1 MTTLIWSSD
10 ILNEPRVNSCTPGT
24 LQVAANKHAEFVC
37 HISNYSDYAKV
48 VVVENDQIFN
58 KSSKQLSFGCHVDVT
73 DPSLATCTVNVST
86 SHHSRKLQYKLC
98 VGYNSS
104 VPHKTALQCSDN
116 IIV

>member
-1 MTTLIWSSD
+1 M
-10 ILNEPRVNSCTPGT
+10 SCTPGT
-24 LQVAANKHAEFVC
+24 LQVAANKRAEFVC

-48 VVVENDQIFN
+48 VVVENDHIFN
-58 KSSKQLSFGCHVDVT
+58 KSSKQLSFGCQVDVT
-73 DPSLATCTVNVST
+73 DSSLATCTVNVST

-104 VPHKTALQCSDN
+104 VPHKRELQCSDN